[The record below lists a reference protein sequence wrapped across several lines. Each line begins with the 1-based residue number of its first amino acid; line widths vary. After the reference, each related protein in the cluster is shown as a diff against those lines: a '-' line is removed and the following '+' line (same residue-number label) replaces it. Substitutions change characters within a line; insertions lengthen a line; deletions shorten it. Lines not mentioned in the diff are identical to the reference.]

1 MGCRGSK
8 RNETVGGVQLLRK
21 QEMSPGFK
29 AEAMFRGKQESFDL
43 ERRKLGGVRS
53 HQRLCAVKKIQ
64 RSPLRVHD
72 GLHMVLFLRKEKEA
86 RGRLRSTKWF
96 HKYVCLRILLEKLS
110 W

>member
-1 MGCRGSK
+1 M
-8 RNETVGGVQLLRK
+8 GGVQLLRK

-43 ERRKLGGVRS
+43 ERRKLGG
-53 HQRLCAVKKIQ
+53 AKKIQ